1 MARLTLKDTEDYNFT
16 LFGIASHAKDYRLSW
31 AINKALVIE
40 LERPPQ
46 NEDNPKDIFELF
58 SIHQFNDEDN
68 FLTYTLIA
76 NRGANGFFAPDQKK
90 VDFFLKIE
98 GGLAEMRKKE
108 MITELNKI
116 ELVLAVYAINPKELR
131 SKQNFLI

>member
-31 AINKALVIE
+31 AINKALGIA

-46 NEDNPKDIFELF
+46 NEANPTDIFEQF
-58 SIHQFNDEDN
+58 SIHQHDDADN
-68 FLTYTLIA
+68 FLIYTLIS
-76 NRGANGFFAPDQKK
+76 NRSINGLFAPDQKK

-98 GGLAEMRKKE
+98 GGIAEMRKSE
-108 MITELNKI
+108 MMAELNKI
-116 ELVLAVYAINPKELR
+116 ELVLAVYAIDPAKIR